1 MPCQW
6 HRTYVGEQILLFY
19 LMSVW
24 ALTGGI
30 GMGKSTV
37 ASIFSRK
44 GVWVTDTD
52 QIARDLVRPGLPAL
66 EALVQQFGN
75 VILAPDGG
83 LARNKLAAI
92 VFSDSSA
99 RRRLESILHPMIRQE
114 WQRQVQ
120 CQLLAGAT
128 LAVVVIPLLYETEA
142 ESLFDQVVCVG
153 CTPRAQMERL
163 IQRGWSTEEI
173 HRRMAAQLPAEEK
186 MRRSH
191 RVLWSEGSLG
201 ILEEQVARILREAR
215 WSGLA
220 QQARL

>member
-1 MPCQW
+1 
-6 HRTYVGEQILLFY
+6 
-19 LMSVW
+19 
-24 ALTGGI
+24 
-30 GMGKSTV
+30 MGKSTV

-52 QIARDLVRPGLPAL
+52 QIARDLVRPGLSAL
-66 EALVQQFGN
+66 DALVQQFGE
-75 VILAPDGG
+75 VILAPDGE
-83 LARNKLAAI
+83 LARDKLAAI
-92 VFSDSSA
+92 VFSDTSA

-120 CQLLAGAT
+120 SQQLAGAT

-153 CTPRAQMERL
+153 CTPRSQMERL

-173 HRRMAAQLPAEEK
+173 HRRMAAQIPAEEK
-186 MRRSH
+186 MGRSH

-201 ILEEQVARILREAR
+201 ILEEQVARIL
-215 WSGLA
+215 
-220 QQARL
+220 Q

>member
-1 MPCQW
+1 
-6 HRTYVGEQILLFY
+6 
-19 LMSVW
+19 MSVW

-186 MRRSH
+186 MSRSH

-220 QQARL
+220 QQARP